1 MEISI
6 KDNIK
11 KTKNQ
16 EKENIFGQ
24 KVANSKGNFS
34 LTWSMDKV
42 ELSMTM
48 GGKLRDYG
56 NLVNLSKYTN
66 LKLIN
71 QICIVFTLLIL
82 SQE

>member
-1 MEISI
+1 MLGFIKMENLITKENIFGRMDQFMQVILLKERGKDSENGDQAQQMEISI

-34 LTWSMDKV
+34 LT
-42 ELSMTM
+42 
-48 GGKLRDYG
+48 
-56 NLVNLSKYTN
+56 
-66 LKLIN
+66 
-71 QICIVFTLLIL
+71 
-82 SQE
+82 

>member
-24 KVANSKGNFS
+24 KVANSKGNF
-34 LTWSMDKV
+34 
-42 ELSMTM
+42 
-48 GGKLRDYG
+48 
-56 NLVNLSKYTN
+56 
-66 LKLIN
+66 
-71 QICIVFTLLIL
+71 
-82 SQE
+82 